1 MEDRGV
7 ARGENVM
14 GIQLSGKLEVE
25 GSYICWLARI
35 AQKGTGGKDSVYFW

>member
-14 GIQLSGKLEVE
+14 GIRLSGKLGVE
-25 GSYICWLARI
+25 GSYICWLTRTAEN
-35 AQKGTGGKDSVYFW
+35 GTVGKDSVYFW